1 MKMKRIAKFIIITTT
16 IFWSGSVCA
25 QEMVIYPSQGQSS
38 EQIEQDKF
46 QCYTWS
52 KNESGFDPMALPTTS
67 EPPPAK
73 EAQKGGVVKGAVRGT
88 LVGGAIGAIAGNSKS
103 DTRKGLKAGAA
114 SGALIG
120 GIRRNDQVKQ
130 EAQQRK
136 DWEQQQV
143 NQYAQGRTNYNRAY
157 AACMEGRG
165 YSVK

>member
-1 MKMKRIAKFIIITTT
+1 MKQIAKFIVITTT
-16 IFWSGSVCA
+16 LFWSASALA
-25 QEMVIYPSQGQSS
+25 QEMVIYPSQGQSN
-38 EQIEQDKF
+38 EQMEQDKF
-46 QCYTWS
+46 QCYSWS

-67 EPPPAK
+67 APPPAK

-88 LVGGAIGAIAGNSKS
+88 LVGGAVGKIAGNSKS

-114 SGALIG
+114 TGALVG
-120 GIRRNDQVKQ
+120 GMRRNSQVKS
-130 EAQQRK
+130 EEKKRN